1 MTHVFQVPACGSIG
15 PACWAGAGSMPA
27 TSNMTIH
34 MNTRIAIFPFVLAP
48 SSRRPLVSRDCLPE
62 PPSVDGQQDRM
73 QQPHWNKTKRNS
85 VDEECDIA
93 AQRG

>member
-1 MTHVFQVPACGSIG
+1 LFWRLYLVG
-15 PACWAGAGSMPA
+15 PWYRE
-27 TSNMTIH
+27 I
-34 MNTRIAIFPFVLAP
+34 
-48 SSRRPLVSRDCLPE
+48 CLPE